1 MMINVE
7 QFISDIGG
15 RKLLIE
21 LTGLSKGRIS
31 QWVIEN
37 HIPRAWA
44 RYFLEKYPR
53 ECAANGVGADNK
65 ISEQVNT

>member
-1 MMINVE
+1 MNVE
-7 QFISDIGG
+7 NFILEIGG

-37 HIPRAWA
+37 RIPRAWIK
-44 RYFLEKYPR
+44 YFIEKFPN
-53 ECAANGVGADNK
+53 ECNANGITVDSQK
-65 ISEQVNT
+65 IENVNI